1 MRTLKNEIKKLSED
15 QLYLKDQRKSDKNV
29 GERKL
34 QPWEAAMQ
42 HNVNRHKLRIMFA
55 AYGLMRG
62 KSFSQTENFY
72 PEENHPLNE
81 YKSQIDNL
89 ILQHTGAL

>member
-1 MRTLKNEIKKLSED
+1 MRTLKNEIKQLSED
-15 QLYLKDQRKSDKNV
+15 QLYLKDQRKSERIC

-42 HNVNRHKLRIMFA
+42 HTVNRQKLRIMFA

-62 KSFSQTENFY
+62 KSFSQTESFY
-72 PEENHPLNE
+72 PEENHPLNQF
-81 YKSQIDNL
+81 KSQIDKL

>member
-15 QLYLKDQRKSDKNV
+15 QLYLKDQRKSDKIV

-42 HNVNRHKLRIMFA
+42 HTVNRHKLRIMFA

-81 YKSQIDNL
+81 FKSQIDNL